1 MSEQPLI
8 SIVLPVYNRK
18 EYLGQAIDSVLKQT
32 YGSWELII
40 ADDNSEEET
49 QSFLRQYETDPRIIV
64 SFNPVNLGLFAN
76 LNQALRRVKG
86 NYIVLLCSDDILLP
100 SCLEVNLS
108 LNNEHEEATLIL
120 SSFNILDSEGNSLPS
135 SDNFYY
141 DQFSPNTQLW
151 SPKDLVPIL
160 LKYGSING
168 NLTGV
173 WFKKELIDLL
183 GGFRED
189 WTHAGDWEWIYRI
202 VRSYPVLISR
212 TNVAAIRSHNK
223 QLSIDNRTNLR
234 STIEVAEVIRS
245 LLKDPYLND
254 HPSSKIWA
262 RHIMQ
267 FHLWLAI
274 KFAIKGY
281 WDKFIVIVREVD
293 QTTGFCPTLLQ
304 LIKWLPERY
313 RIHKTNESPLPPN

>member
-18 EYLGQAIDSVLKQT
+18 EYLDQAIDSVLKQT
-32 YGSWELII
+32 YGNWELII

-49 QSFLRQYETDPRIIV
+49 QSFLRQSETDPRIIV
-64 SFNPVNLGLFAN
+64 NFNPVNLGLFAN

-86 NYIVLLCSDDILLP
+86 DYIFFLFSDDLLYP
-100 SCLEVNLS
+100 SCLEVNLD
-108 LNNEHEEATLIL
+108 LNNEFKEAKLIL
-120 SSFNILDSEGNSLPS
+120 SSFDVIDSEGAYLNNRS
-135 SDNFYY
+135 NFYY
-141 DQFSPNTQLW
+141 DQFSPKTQLW
-151 SPKDLVPIL
+151 FPKDLVSL
-160 LKYGSING
+160 LLQHGSING

-173 WFKKELIDLL
+173 WFKKELIDLV
-183 GGFRED
+183 GRFRED
-189 WTHAGDWEWIYRI
+189 WTHAADWEWIYRV
-202 VRSYPVLISR
+202 VRSYPALISR

-223 QLSIDNRTNLR
+223 QLSVDNRTNLR

-245 LLKDPYLND
+245 LLKDPYLID

-293 QTTGFCPTLLQ
+293 QTTGFLPTLLQ
-304 LIKWLPERY
+304 LIKWLP
-313 RIHKTNESPLPPN
+313 

>member
-18 EYLGQAIDSVLKQT
+18 EYLDQAIDSVLKQT
-32 YGSWELII
+32 YGNWELII

-49 QSFLRQYETDPRIIV
+49 QSFLRKYETDPRIIV

-76 LNQALRRVKG
+76 LNQALNKVRGDYV
-86 NYIVLLCSDDILLP
+86 IFLCSDDAFYP
-100 SCLEVNLS
+100 SCLEVLLK
-108 LNNEHEEATLIL
+108 LNDKYKEAKLIL
-120 SSFNILDSEGNSLPS
+120 SSFDCLDSTGSDLSS

-141 DQFSPNTQLW
+141 DRFSPKTQLW
-151 SPKDLVPIL
+151 FPKDLVPIL
-160 LKYGSING
+160 LKFGSING

-183 GGFRED
+183 EGFRED
-189 WTHAGDWEWIYRI
+189 WTHAADWEWIYRV

-212 TNVAAIRSHNK
+212 TNIAAIRSHNK
-223 QLSIDNRTNLR
+223 QLSVDNRTNLR
-234 STIEVAEVIRS
+234 STIESSEVIRC
-245 LLKDPYLND
+245 LLKDTHLID
-254 HPSSKIWA
+254 HPSANIWA

-267 FHLWLAI
+267 FHLWLAF
-274 KFAIKGY
+274 KFAVKGY
-281 WDKFIVIVREVD
+281 WDKFIIIVRAVH
-293 QTTGFCPTLLQ
+293 QTTGFWSTLGQ

-313 RIHKTNESPLPPN
+313 RLHKTKEFPLPPD